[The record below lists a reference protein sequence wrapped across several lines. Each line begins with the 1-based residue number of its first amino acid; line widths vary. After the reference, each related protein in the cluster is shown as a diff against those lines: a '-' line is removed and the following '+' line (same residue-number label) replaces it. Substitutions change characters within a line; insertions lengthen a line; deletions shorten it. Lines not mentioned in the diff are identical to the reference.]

1 MENTSTQPAAENVKP
16 IPFKAETRQLLD
28 ILIHSLYTDREI
40 FLRELISNASD
51 ALTRMDFELLTNHNV
66 LDPDAELSIRIVP
79 DPNENTLTITDN
91 GIGMSAEELAEDL
104 GTIAHSGARAFINA
118 VRENAQAKGASRSP
132 DDIIGQFGVG
142 FYSAFMVAESIRVV
156 SRSYR
161 PDVPPASWYSSG
173 DDTFTIGPAERANR
187 GTSVI
192 VKLKEDA
199 KEFLQIH
206 RLEEIIRKHSDFVPF
221 PIYVGEEKEQ
231 TNRQVAIWRQN
242 PRQVEQKEYEEFYK
256 QLTLDF
262 EDPLT
267 YAHMVVDAPVQM
279 YSVLFVPGSR
289 ERGLFALRRE
299 DGLKLYSH
307 KILIQNFSKEVLPEY
322 YRFIQGVVDSEDLP
336 LNVSRESVQSN
347 RVMAQLKKLVTSKI
361 NEMLKKLAEEKPDQY
376 TKFWEE
382 FGRYLKEGVATEQT
396 EPENLYPMLRFRT
409 TAQPDRWS
417 SLDDYIQ
424 RMKTGQSDI
433 YYILGDD
440 QHSVLYSPHLD
451 IVKKHGFEALILTEP
466 VDAFMMVR
474 LTKYKDHAL
483 VNVAS
488 GELKFPEVEAEK
500 DKESEAALPVE
511 EFIGLV
517 SRFKAQLG
525 DRVVD
530 VRLTD
535 RLSDSPARLVDPQ
548 GVPNQELQR
557 VYRLIQE
564 NYQVPKKV
572 LELNPRHPM
581 MAGLNALP
589 AEDPINQPMIEQ
601 IFENALLVEGLHPDP
616 VGMIPRIQ
624 KLMEA
629 ALRK

>member
-1 MENTSTQPAAENVKP
+1 MENTSAQTAAESVQP

-66 LDPDAELSIRIVP
+66 VDPDVELSIRIVP
-79 DPNENTLTITDN
+79 DPNENTLTITDT
-91 GIGMSAEELAEDL
+91 GIGMSAEELVEDL

-118 VRENAQAKGASRSP
+118 VKENTQAKVAGKSP

-142 FYSAFMVAESIRVV
+142 FYSAFMVAESIKVV
-156 SRSYR
+156 SKSYR
-161 PDVPPASWYSSG
+161 SDVPPASWYSNG
-173 DDTFTIGPAERANR
+173 DDTFIVEPAERTNR

-199 KEFLQIH
+199 KEFLQIP

-231 TNRQVAIWRQN
+231 SNRQVAIWRQN

-267 YAHMVVDAPVQM
+267 YGHMVVDAPVQM

-307 KILIQNFSKEVLPEY
+307 KILIQNFSKELLPEY

-361 NEMLKKLAEEKPDQY
+361 NDMLKKLADEKPESY
-376 TKFWEE
+376 IKFWEE
-382 FGRYLKEGVATEQT
+382 FGRYLKEGVATEQN
-396 EPENLYPMLRFRT
+396 EPESLYPMLRFHT
-409 TAQPDRWS
+409 TSQTDQWS
-417 SLDDYIQ
+417 SLDDTIQ
-424 RMKTGQSDI
+424 RMKPGQSDI

-451 IVKKHGFEALILTEP
+451 IVKKRGFEALILTEP

-488 GELKFPEVEAEK
+488 GELKLPEAEEEK
-500 DKESEAALPVE
+500 EKESGTALPVE
-511 EFIGLV
+511 EFISLV
-517 SRFKAQLG
+517 SRFKTQLG
-525 DRVVD
+525 DRVAD

-557 VYRLIQE
+557 VYRMMRE
-564 NYQVPKKV
+564 DYQVPKKV

-581 MAGLNALP
+581 MERLNALP
-589 AEDPINQPMIEQ
+589 ADDPLNQPIIEQ
-601 IFENALLVEGLHPDP
+601 VFENALLVEGLHPDP

-624 KLMEA
+624 KLIEA
-629 ALRK
+629 ALNK